1 MRDKLMSLI
10 IALITS
16 FVLTT
21 PFAFEAY
28 FTTTVFVAITTVV
41 TTYYAAKYV
50 INALKK
56 TAS

>member
-1 MRDKLMSLI
+1 MEVKLLALLI
-10 IALITS
+10 AMITT
-16 FVLTT
+16 FVVTT

-50 INALKK
+50 INTLKK
-56 TAS
+56 TEC

>member
-1 MRDKLMSLI
+1 MVDKM
-10 IALITS
+10 IALILAMMTT
-16 FVLTT
+16 FVVTV

-50 INALKK
+50 IQTLKK

>member
-1 MRDKLMSLI
+1 MDKLMSLI

-28 FTTTVFVAITTVV
+28 VTTTVFVAIMTVV

-56 TAS
+56 TEC

>member
-28 FTTTVFVAITTVV
+28 VTTTVFVAITTVI
-41 TTYYAAKYV
+41 TTYYTAKYV

-56 TAS
+56 TEC

>member
-1 MRDKLMSLI
+1 MQVKLLALLI
-10 IALITS
+10 AMITT
-16 FVLTT
+16 FVVTT

-50 INALKK
+50 INELKK
-56 TAS
+56 TEC

>member
-1 MRDKLMSLI
+1 MDKLMSLI

-16 FVLTT
+16 FVVAT

-28 FTTTVFVAITTVV
+28 FTTTLFVAITTVV

-56 TAS
+56 TEC

>member
-1 MRDKLMSLI
+1 MQVKLLALLI
-10 IALITS
+10 AMITT
-16 FVLTT
+16 FVVTT

-41 TTYYAAKYV
+41 TTYYATKYV

-56 TAS
+56 TEC

>member
-28 FTTTVFVAITTVV
+28 VTTTVFVAITTVV

-50 INALKK
+50 LKK

>member
-1 MRDKLMSLI
+1 MVKVAALI
-10 IALITS
+10 IAMITT
-16 FVLTT
+16 FVVTT
-21 PFAFEAY
+21 PFAFETY

-56 TAS
+56 TEC

>member
-10 IALITS
+10 IALITT
-16 FVLTT
+16 FVVAT

-28 FTTTVFVAITTVV
+28 FTTTLFVAITTVV

-56 TAS
+56 TEC